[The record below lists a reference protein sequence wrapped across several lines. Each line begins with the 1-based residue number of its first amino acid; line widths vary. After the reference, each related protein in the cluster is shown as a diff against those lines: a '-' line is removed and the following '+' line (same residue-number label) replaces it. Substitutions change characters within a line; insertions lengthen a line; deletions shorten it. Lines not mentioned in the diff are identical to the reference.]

1 MNYPMVRGY
10 AADKQVVALY
20 ADLVLTLDR
29 SRPTARIDVVNAK
42 GSRQVVLSVP
52 QDLGVY
58 RYEIRD
64 CLGRTV
70 KQGQMTLGKGLVE
83 LDVPLSGLV
92 SLERVTA
99 SAPARN

>member
-1 MNYPMVRGY
+1 M
-10 AADKQVVALY
+10 ALY
-20 ADLVLTLDR
+20 TD
-29 SRPTARIDVVNAK
+29 SSSPSTARGRRHAIDVVNAK

-52 QDLGVY
+52 QDLGTY

-70 KQGQMTLGKGLVE
+70 TQGQMTLGKGLVE

-92 SLERVTA
+92 SFERVTA
-99 SAPARN
+99 ASGPARN